1 MSKAPSVKYTAILLG
16 VFFVPFLMKEEF
28 REPYPALILPS
39 GASKA
44 KVIGGEVSSTKYLG
58 YGVTQ
63 DGEREE
69 VDLVK
74 LIRPAPS
81 HYLKYIFKNDFGLRP
96 ERVEAAKGRKKW
108 KYTAR
113 ASTPENVEDCKKWVS
128 QKIGN
133 QYVALVVIEKK
144 VRVRQ
149 SDGVIS
155 SEEIKKEEIYDL
167 K

>member
-1 MSKAPSVKYTAILLG
+1 MSEIPSVKYTVILLA
-16 VFFVPFLMKEEF
+16 VLFVPFIMKEEL

-39 GASKA
+39 GASTA
-44 KVIGGEVSSTKYLG
+44 KVKGGEVSSTKYLG
-58 YGVTQ
+58 YGITE

-69 VDLVK
+69 VDLLEIISPV
-74 LIRPAPS
+74 PA
-81 HYLKYIFKNDFGLRP
+81 HYLKYIWNNDFGLRP
-96 ERVEAAKGRKKW
+96 GRVEAAKGRKKW